1 MRDLS
6 SYPPNDDGS
15 DPRDQQSLERADRA
29 PLSRRSGG
37 GDQRSE
43 LYARLRNIIDNATE
57 SIRVLKE
64 ENAALSGQNAE
75 MSDRI
80 GMLEH
85 RIRAVTADLAN
96 DELALRQSA
105 DVLEQV
111 LQTSVR
117 PVATPDV
124 VAPRRAIELAPA
136 PVEMEMETEVAP
148 EPEPSAT
155 VSAAAVESV
164 PPSEAPTGP
173 LPIAESVEPE
183 QMGAVEPQAE
193 PVAPEMEAPAA
204 PEPPPDAPT
213 MEVAEMTAATPRAGM
228 AADGTYSLTAYPFVR
243 FSDLG
248 QFQAALQRLAGV
260 HDVQVRRFAQGTL
273 EMRIGYEGGADL
285 ADALR
290 TLTTEIED
298 VHEEEPY
305 QLRVR
310 LRTSHEA

>member
-6 SYPPNDDGS
+6 SYPPNDSDVS

-75 MSDRI
+75 MTDRI
-80 GMLEH
+80 GMLEY

-117 PVATPDV
+117 PAATPD
-124 VAPRRAIELAPA
+124 ASTPTPRRAIELASTL
-136 PVEMEMETEVAP
+136 VEAA
-148 EPEPSAT
+148 PEPSAG
-155 VSAAAVESV
+155 VAAAPVESM

-173 LPIAESVEPE
+173 LPIAESVEPQRE
-183 QMGAVEPQAE
+183 S
-193 PVAPEMEAPAA
+193 VAPEMEAPAA
-204 PEPPPDAPT
+204 PEPPPTAPT
-213 MEVAEMTAATPRAGM
+213 MGVAETTAATSRAGV
-228 AADGTYSLTAYPFVR
+228 AADGTYTLIAYPFVR

-298 VHEEEPY
+298 VREEEPY